1 MNGNRRHEMIGYH
14 FTTNT
19 LRDGGPIPPIGE
31 WLVHDG
37 PLVVCK
43 SGLHTSKHVFDALRW
58 APGPRLHRVQLLGE
72 LQPHGEPIDKY
83 VGRRRRIIASLDAT
97 ELLRGYARWCAL
109 RVIDL
114 WNAPPVVRE
123 FLTTGDERLRDAAWD
138 AAWAAARAAAWAAE
152 DAAWAAAW
160 AARDA
165 AWAAAWAAEAAA
177 RAARAARAAEETA
190 QRRHLARLVKKAF
203 TASRQNERQ
212 DNG

>member
-1 MNGNRRHEMIGYH
+1 MMGYH
-14 FTTNT
+14 FTADT
-19 LRDGGPIPPIGE
+19 LRDGRPIPPIGE

-43 SGLHTSKHVFDALRW
+43 FGLHTSKHVFDALRW

-138 AAWAAARAAAWAAE
+138 AAWAAAGAAAG
-152 DAAWAAAW
+152 

-165 AWAAAWAAEAAA
+165 AEAAAGAAAGAAWAPEDAARAAAWAAEAAA
-177 RAARAARAAEETA
+177 RAVRAAWAAEETA

>member
-1 MNGNRRHEMIGYH
+1 MMGYH
-14 FTTNT
+14 FTADT
-19 LRDGGPIPPIGE
+19 LRDGRPIPPIGE

-114 WNAPPVVRE
+114 WDAPPVVRE
-123 FLTTGDERLRDAAWD
+123 FLTTGDERLRY
-138 AAWAAARAAAWAAE
+138 AARAAAWAAE
-152 DAAWAAAW
+152 DAAWAAAG
-160 AARDA
+160 
-165 AWAAAWAAEAAA
+165 AAEDAA
-177 RAARAARAAEETA
+177 RAARAAWAAEDAARAARAAWAAEETA

-212 DNG
+212 DNGQA

>member
-1 MNGNRRHEMIGYH
+1 MIGYH
-14 FTTNT
+14 FTADT
-19 LRDGGPIPPIGE
+19 LRDGRPIPPIGE

-123 FLTTGDERLRDAAWD
+123 FLTTGDERLRDAA
-138 AAWAAARAAAWAAE
+138 E
-152 DAAWAAAW
+152 DAAWAAAG

-203 TASRQNERQ
+203 TASRQQNDKEN
-212 DNG
+212 DNAKA